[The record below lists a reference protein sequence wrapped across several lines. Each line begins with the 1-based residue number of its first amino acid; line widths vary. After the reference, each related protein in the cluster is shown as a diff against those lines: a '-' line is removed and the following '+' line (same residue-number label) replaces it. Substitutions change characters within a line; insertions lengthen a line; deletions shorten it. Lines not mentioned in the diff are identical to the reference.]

1 MLFTSSLKVDLI
13 GFIVVLVSLFVAFV
27 KWKFTYWQRRGLLN
41 PEPTFFIGN
50 MWRLVLQKITFG
62 DHIQETYNFLKAK
75 NQRHGGE
82 YFFMKPMYVPID
94 PEIVKNIMQNDF
106 LSFMDRGIYF
116 NETDPLSLNLFFIS
130 GMKWKNLRSKLTPT
144 FTSGKMKM
152 MFETLVKC
160 GNELQKL
167 MDENVGKPVELKDV
181 LGRFTTDVIGSV
193 AFGIE
198 CNSLKD
204 PSSEFRHYSAEF
216 FKSDLMHNL
225 KSIISFIW
233 PEPLKFFNVKTI
245 KPEINDFFMNI
256 TRETVEYREKHNVKR
271 KDFLDLLIQLKNTGK
286 LEEEHMLTE
295 EKLSFEELAAQSFV
309 FFIAGYETSSTTMTF
324 ALYEL
329 AEHPELQ
336 DKLREEVDRVL
347 NKYNGQLTYDA
358 MMEMTYMDKVINE
371 TLRLYPPLPSLNRL
385 CTKEYHVPGTDV
397 ILEKGTKIHIPVI
410 ALHLDEDY
418 FPNPKQ
424 FDPER
429 FTESRVGSVVPYTFL
444 PFGDGPRNCIGER
457 FGKMQTKVGLTVMIK
472 NYKFTLNPKTKVPL
486 VMDTRSFIPTTLGG
500 MWMDYEKV

>member
-50 MWRLVLQKITFG
+50 MWRLVLQRITFG

-256 TRETVEYREKHNVKR
+256 TKETVQYREKHNIKR

-286 LEEEHMLTE
+286 LEEENMLTE

-329 AEHPELQ
+329 AQHPELQ

-358 MMEMTYMDKVINE
+358 MMEMTYMDKVIN
-371 TLRLYPPLPSLNRL
+371 
-385 CTKEYHVPGTDV
+385 
-397 ILEKGTKIHIPVI
+397 
-410 ALHLDEDY
+410 
-418 FPNPKQ
+418 
-424 FDPER
+424 
-429 FTESRVGSVVPYTFL
+429 
-444 PFGDGPRNCIGER
+444 GE
-457 FGKMQTKVGLTVMIK
+457 
-472 NYKFTLNPKTKVPL
+472 
-486 VMDTRSFIPTTLGG
+486 
-500 MWMDYEKV
+500 